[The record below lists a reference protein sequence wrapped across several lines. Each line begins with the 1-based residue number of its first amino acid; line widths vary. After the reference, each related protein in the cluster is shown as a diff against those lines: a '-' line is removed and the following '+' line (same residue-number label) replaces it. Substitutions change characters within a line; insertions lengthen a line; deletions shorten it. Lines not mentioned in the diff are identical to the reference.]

1 MFRFLFIILF
11 SFITFVLS
19 AQNVLTLEQCINIG
33 YNGNLQIK
41 QYELQIG
48 LKKSELKQK
57 NFSLLPS
64 LNGILSQA
72 YSFGNS
78 LDYTTYEY
86 RKEKISSNYF
96 SLNSD
101 LTLFNGFR
109 QLYNVKSARYGYLS
123 SQESFQDIKDQISL
137 NIAAVYVEIVM
148 NLEQVKSAD
157 KQLDLSRKL
166 YEKSKILVEVGE
178 ENLVKELQMKAQVA
192 NDEVG
197 KIDAENQL
205 ELSYLKLKQLLNLDL
220 TKTVVVVVPEIDIYK
235 LPDYTKEKV
244 ESFIEESILKLPKVK
259 KARYDFQSSRYNY
272 LASLGQTYPRLN
284 LQTSVDSRY
293 SNIAKNLHGEQIPF
307 NTQIDNNFGQ
317 SVSLGLSIPI
327 FNNYQYSYAVQSAKI
342 GMKTNEILLNE
353 TEINARNEIYQAF
366 FLMNSA
372 NKKFIA
378 ADNNLKAQQMLFEQ
392 NNKLYEQGLINF
404 YDWQQAKNN
413 LTKAESTFL
422 SSKYDYLYKIKVF
435 EYYKGVPLKL

>member
-178 ENLVKELQMKAQVA
+178 ENRVKELQMKAQVA